1 MKSKINAVIFFML
14 LFMVMGTQPLLK
26 ADSSGIE
33 LVGQWNETAVDKLFI
48 KGNTAYLGCDKL
60 LIILDIADKSN
71 PKKLAEMPVTGAV
84 ASVYVT
90 GDYAYVADSSSG
102 EDGGLRIVDV
112 SNPASPQQVGFYR
125 TILDQDENSTIYGS
139 MSSVFVTGNLAY
151 VGTND
156 VSGFYMSGRLD
167 VVDVSNPGSPIL
179 KGITSRIGA
188 INDIYVSGN
197 YAYCAASSLSKV
209 WFLGWLVIIDI
220 SLPASPRDVASLMF
234 ECCSGS
240 ARSVQISN
248 GYAYVAHY
256 GNFRGKSIGS
266 IEIVDVS
273 NPGAPQRRLI
283 YETPGTAEDVFISG
297 NYAYIADGNGGLRMV
312 NISKP
317 YGPYE
322 VAFYETPGK
331 AQAVHAAGGYVYVAD
346 DTGGLLFLKPSPAV
360 LNQPLINLDKIR
372 LYFGAVQGTS
382 VVTTPQ
388 DVWIRN
394 RGGGTLNWHAST
406 SANWLNVSPQSG
418 TDGSLASITVNPYGL
433 PAGSYTGTV
442 SINDVN
448 ASNNP
453 QTITVDLTVYKP
465 GKTSS
470 PFGYFETPPDSS
482 TVMSSVPVT
491 GWVLHEIGVDSVQI
505 YRKAIPGEGKGLIYI
520 GDAIFV
526 EGARP
531 DVEAAFPEYP
541 LNSRAGWGYMLLTN
555 FLPNGGNGKFTL
567 YAEVTTMDGQQFTLG
582 TKTIICDNAN
592 AVKPFG
598 ALDTPGQGGSASGS
612 AFVNWGWVLTPQP
625 NSIHTDGSSIEV
637 LVDGFNIGQPTYNI
651 YRPDIATLFPGYANS
666 DGAAGYFYLDTTPYA
681 NGIHTIQWTASDNAG
696 NTDGIGSRYFM
707 IHNPGGSTPQ
717 KGATSDFQV
726 PTFDIHHIDL
736 SGIPGYN
743 PEPIEFTQGYQ
754 RNTAPQKAYPDQ
766 NGIITIEIKELER
779 LEIHLEGTRGLAPW
793 SDYTGYLVVG
803 DQLKTLPVGSC
814 LDSEKGVFSWGVGPG
829 FVGNYQLVFVN
840 SSGKLLRRV
849 HIKIRPKYQ

>member
-1 MKSKINAVIFFML
+1 MKCKINAAIFFMF
-14 LFMVMGTQPLLK
+14 LFVVMGTQPLLK
-26 ADSSGIE
+26 SDSSGIE
-33 LVGQWNETAVDKLFI
+33 LVGQWNETPASKVFI
-48 KGNTAYLGCDKL
+48 EGNTAYIGSGKR
-60 LIILDIADKSN
+60 LIILDISNKAN
-71 PKKLAEMPVTGAV
+71 PKKLGELPVLLN
-84 ASVYVT
+84 VT
-90 GDYAYVADSSSG
+90 SID
-102 EDGGLRIVDV
+102 
-112 SNPASPQQVGFYR
+112 
-125 TILDQDENSTIYGS
+125 
-139 MSSVFVTGNLAY
+139 
-151 VGTND
+151 
-156 VSGFYMSGRLD
+156 
-167 VVDVSNPGSPIL
+167 
-179 KGITSRIGA
+179 
-188 INDIYVSGN
+188 VSGN
-197 YAYCAASSLSKV
+197 YAYVTDGDLYADSYTFTS
-209 WFLGWLVIIDI
+209 GWLHVIDKSIPGSPGEVALYCTKYQPQSVVVSGKYAYVGSGAHCLAIGYGCLEILDISNPTSPQLKGSLDHGNIITDVYVSGKYAYYAYQFQSSRPWNWGGMGIIDI
-220 SLPASPRDVASLMF
+220 SLPGSPRAVGDRAF
-234 ECCSGS
+234 ECCSGA
-240 ARSVQISN
+240 ARSVQVSN
-248 GYAYVAHY
+248 GYAYAAHY

-266 IEIVDVS
+266 IEILDVS
-273 NPGAPQRRLI
+273 NASAPQWGLV

-297 NYAYIADGNGGLRMV
+297 NYAYIADGIGGLRIA

-346 DTGGLLFLKPSPAV
+346 DTGGLLVLKVSAAV
-360 LNQPLINLDKIR
+360 FNQPLINLDKTR

-388 DVWIRN
+388 DVRITN
-394 RGGGTLNWHAST
+394 RGGGTLNWHASST
-406 SANWLNVSPQSG
+406 ANWLNVSPQSG
-418 TDGSLASITVNPYGL
+418 SGDSLASIAVNPSGL
-433 PAGSYTGTV
+433 PVGSYSGTV
-442 SINDVN
+442 TINDVN

-453 QTITVDLTVYKP
+453 QTIIVDLTVYKP

-470 PFGYFETPPDSS
+470 PFGYFETPPDSA
-482 TVMSSVPVT
+482 TVMSSIPVT
-491 GWVLHEIGVDSVQI
+491 GWVLHEIGVDTVQI
-505 YRKAIPGEGKGLIYI
+505 YREAIPAEGKGLVYI

-531 DVEAAFPEYP
+531 DVEAAFPGYP

-598 ALDTPGQGGSASGS
+598 ALDTPAQGGSASGS

-666 DGAAGYFYLDTTPYA
+666 NGAAGYFFLDTTPYA
-681 NGIHTIQWTASDNAG
+681 NGIHTIEWVAYDSAWNI
-696 NTDGIGSRYFM
+696 DGIGSRYFM
-707 IHNPGGSTPQ
+707 IHNTGSSSTR
-717 KGATSDFQV
+717 KGAAANFQG
-726 PTFDIHHIDL
+726 PTFDTDHIDL

-743 PEPIEFTQGYQ
+743 PEPIEFTKGYQ
-754 RNTAPQKAYPDQ
+754 RNPAPQTAYPDH

-779 LEIHLEGTRGLAPW
+779 LEVHLEGTRGLAPL

-803 DQLKTLPVGSC
+803 DQLKTLPVGSY
-814 LDSEKGVFSWGVGPG
+814 LDPGKGVFYWGAGPG

-840 SSGKLLRRV
+840 SSGQLLRRV
-849 HIKIRPKYQ
+849 NIKIRPKYQ